1 MTKPGRLSL
10 SLVTCSFQQ
19 RRYLDATFCS
29 VFNQDYRPLEYI
41 VIDGGSTDGSVDL
54 IKSYA
59 PRLAYWLSEPDS
71 GQTDAL
77 IKGFN
82 LARGEIQG
90 WLCSDDLLLPGAL
103 DRVNAFFQRHPEVQ
117 AVYGD
122 ALWIDARGRFIRP
135 KKEIAFNRFIFLHDH
150 NYIPQPSMF
159 WRRSLYDAVGGLD
172 PRFNLAMDGDLWE
185 RFSRHTRIAH
195 LPYYLSCMRFYPEQ
209 KTRAMKPRGRTEE
222 AIIRTR
228 GKSDHARTI
237 TDPARHFAARVL
249 RIGAKALRGGYSATV
264 SPEHLRWLEQLS
276 HRQLA

>member
-1 MTKPGRLSL
+1 MTKPQQLSL
-10 SLVTCSFQQ
+10 SLVTCSLQQ
-19 RRYLDATFCS
+19 RRYLDATLCS
-29 VFNQDYRPLEYI
+29 VLNQDYRALEYI
-41 VIDGGSTDGSVDL
+41 VIDGGSTDGSADL
-54 IKSYA
+54 IKTYA
-59 PRLAYWLSEPDS
+59 PRLAYWVSEPDS

-77 IKGFN
+77 IKGF
-82 LARGEIQG
+82 AHAQGEIQG

-103 DRVNAFFQRHPEVQ
+103 DSVNLFFQRHPQVQ

-185 RFSRHTRIAH
+185 RFSRRTRIAH
-195 LPYYLSCMRFYPEQ
+195 LPCYLSCMRSYAEQ
-209 KTRAMKPRGRTEE
+209 KTRAMRPQGRTEE
-222 AIIRTR
+222 ADIRLR
-228 GKSDHARTI
+228 GKTNHARAI
-237 TDPARHFAARVL
+237 GDPARHYAARVL
-249 RIGAKALRGGYSATV
+249 RIGAKALRGGYNATV
-264 SPEHLRWLEQLS
+264 SAEHLTWLEQLA